1 MVPEPS
7 VKAGQAGKS
16 TGKGLLAPSLGTRL
30 LPGEKKAVSGRTV
43 QTRHICADFF
53 SFSPDFRA
61 TSGTATVCQEL
72 REFRGRGRNVTS
84 AEARLPCRKHV
95 LPDRHAS
102 EPPLGR
108 AARVQSAVGSA
119 GAKSY
124 GISFRK
130 NSSSP
135 GVSGFPGKS
144 RNQSWT
150 LLATKEEALI
160 SLLSNYTELAFKPL
174 IPQGVV
180 FWSGPTPFKFIVV
193 LFLHK
198 AALWHKPP

>member
-7 VKAGQAGKS
+7 VKVGQAGKS
-16 TGKGLLAPSLGTRL
+16 ARKGLLAPSLRTRL
-30 LPGEKKAVSGRTV
+30 LPGEKRAVSGRTV
-43 QTRHICADFF
+43 QTCHICADFF
-53 SFSPDFRA
+53 SFSPSDFCA

-108 AARVQSAVGSA
+108 AARVQAAVGSE
-119 GAKSY
+119 GVLSY

-144 RNQSWT
+144 RN
-150 LLATKEEALI
+150 
-160 SLLSNYTELAFKPL
+160 
-174 IPQGVV
+174 
-180 FWSGPTPFKFIVV
+180 
-193 LFLHK
+193 
-198 AALWHKPP
+198 